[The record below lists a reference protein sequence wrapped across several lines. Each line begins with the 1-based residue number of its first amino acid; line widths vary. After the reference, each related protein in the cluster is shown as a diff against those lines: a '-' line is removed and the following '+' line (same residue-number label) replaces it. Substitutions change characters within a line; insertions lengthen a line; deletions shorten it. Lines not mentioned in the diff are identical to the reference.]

1 MNHFCNHC
9 QLTAK
14 TVKVTKY
21 GEIMIIRLQC
31 KHELVLPALVWEA
44 REKRR
49 LELINRFKR
58 WTRPIEEEFEKGGE
72 E

>member
-1 MNHFCNHC
+1 
-9 QLTAK
+9 
-14 TVKVTKY
+14 
-21 GEIMIIRLQC
+21 MIIRLQC